1 MLACARGVPAVLDQ
15 PAQSFDAIADA
26 QRAAVARLWDRAA
39 FAIDG
44 DDALT
49 LGLRFNLFQLHQS
62 ASRTTSHSIAA
73 KGLSGE
79 GYDGHYFWDA
89 EAFMLPVL
97 ALQAPDKARNL
108 LAYRVEK
115 QIGRAQWRERVCK

>member
-62 ASRTTSHSIAA
+62 SSRTTSHSIAPQ
-73 KGLSGE
+73 GLSGAGYE
-79 GYDGHYFWDA
+79 GHSLWDA
-89 EAFMLPVL
+89 EAFLLPFMPFP
-97 ALQAPDKARNL
+97 APAT
-108 LAYRVEK
+108 A
-115 QIGRAQWRERVCK
+115 